1 MASPLLPYANSAIV
15 IASTGAV
22 STVDGRITATAGNR
36 YLIKAFLK
44 RQQSTGTESGGT
56 KTPLRAQSGTVLPG
70 ASGEYFLYRGYALQY
85 ATVPSN
91 FVLGTTSEAN
101 LTYTDIQQQFV
112 WMLPGQSGQLRFGD
126 DRILNAQIQRSSGV
140 FGGLGI
146 DEIIYSEIGGVQ
158 IQVTGGELEN

>member
-22 STVDGRITATAGNR
+22 SAVDGRITAVAGNR

-56 KTPLRAQSGTVLPG
+56 KTPLRGQAGNILPG

-85 ATVPSN
+85 ATIPST
-91 FVLGTTSEAN
+91 FVLGTTSESN
-101 LTYTDIQQQFV
+101 LQYTKIQEQFA
-112 WMLPGQSGQLRFGD
+112 WMLPGQNGQLRFGD

-140 FGGLGI
+140 FGGIGI
-146 DEIIYSEIGGVQ
+146 DDIIYNEIGGVE

>member
-22 STVDGRITATAGNR
+22 SNVDGRITAAAGNR
-36 YLIKAFLK
+36 YLVKAFLK
-44 RQQSTGTESGGT
+44 REQSTGTETGGT
-56 KTPLRAQSGTVLPG
+56 KTPLRGQVGNILPG

-85 ATVPSN
+85 ATVASN
-91 FVLGTTSEAN
+91 FVLGTSSETN
-101 LTYTDIQQQFV
+101 LVYADIQQQFA
-112 WMLPGQSGQLRFGD
+112 WMLPGQNGQLRFGD

-140 FGGLGI
+140 FGGQGI

-158 IQVTGGELEN
+158 IQVTGGELQD

>member
-44 RQQSTGTESGGT
+44 REQSTGTETGGT
-56 KTPLRAQSGTVLPG
+56 KTPLRGQSGNVLPG

-85 ATVPSN
+85 ATVPST
-91 FVLGTTSEAN
+91 FILGTTSEAN
-101 LTYTDIQQQFV
+101 LQYTKIQEQFA
-112 WMLPGQSGQLRFGD
+112 WMLPGQNGQLRFGD

-140 FGGLGI
+140 FGGVGI
-146 DEIIYSEIGGVQ
+146 DDIIYNEIGGVQ
-158 IQVTGGELEN
+158 IQVTGAELEN

>member
-15 IASTGAV
+15 ISSTGAV
-22 STVDGRITATAGNR
+22 SAVDGRITAVAGSR

-44 RQQSTGTESGGT
+44 REQSTGTESGST
-56 KTPLRAQSGTVLPG
+56 KTPLRGQAGTLLPG

-85 ATVPSN
+85 ATLSSN
-91 FVLGTTSEAN
+91 FVLGTTSETD
-101 LTYTDIQQQFV
+101 LQYTDIQQQFT

-140 FGGLGI
+140 FGGVGI
-146 DEIIYSEIGGVQ
+146 DDIIYNEIGGVE
-158 IQVTGGELEN
+158 IQVTGAELQN

>member
-1 MASPLLPYANSAIV
+1 MTSPLLPYANSAIV

-22 STVDGRITATAGNR
+22 SNVDGRITAVAGSR

-44 RQQSTGTESGGT
+44 REQSTGTESGGT

-85 ATVPSN
+85 ATIPSN

-101 LTYTDIQQQFV
+101 LTYTDIQQQFT
-112 WMLPGQSGQLRFGD
+112 WMLPGQNGQLRFGD

-140 FGGLGI
+140 FGGQGI

-158 IQVTGGELEN
+158 IQVTGAELQD

>member
-56 KTPLRAQSGTVLPG
+56 KTPLRGQAGNILPG

-85 ATVPSN
+85 ATIPST
-91 FVLGTTSEAN
+91 FVLGTTSESN
-101 LTYTDIQQQFV
+101 LQYTKIQEQFA
-112 WMLPGQSGQLRFGD
+112 WMLPGQNGQLRFGD

-140 FGGLGI
+140 FGGVGI
-146 DEIIYSEIGGVQ
+146 DDIIYNEIGGVE
-158 IQVTGGELEN
+158 IQVTGAELEN

>member
-44 RQQSTGTESGGT
+44 REQSTGTETGGT
-56 KTPLRAQSGTVLPG
+56 KTPLRGQSGNILPG

-85 ATVPSN
+85 ATIPST
-91 FVLGTTSEAN
+91 FILGTTSETN
-101 LTYTDIQQQFV
+101 LQYTKIQEQFA
-112 WMLPGQSGQLRFGD
+112 WMLPGQNGQLRFGD

-140 FGGLGI
+140 FGGVGI
-146 DEIIYSEIGGVQ
+146 DDIIYNEIGGVQ
-158 IQVTGGELEN
+158 IQVTGAELEN

>member
-22 STVDGRITATAGNR
+22 STVDGRITAVAGNR

-56 KTPLRAQSGTVLPG
+56 KTPLRGQAGNILPG

-85 ATVPSN
+85 ATIPST
-91 FVLGTTSEAN
+91 FVLGTTSESN
-101 LTYTDIQQQFV
+101 LQYTKIQEQFA
-112 WMLPGQSGQLRFGD
+112 WMLPGQNGQLRFGD

-140 FGGLGI
+140 FGGVGI
-146 DEIIYSEIGGVQ
+146 DDIIYNEIGGVE

>member
-22 STVDGRITATAGNR
+22 STVDGRITAAAGNR

-44 RQQSTGTESGGT
+44 RQQSTGTESGST
-56 KTPLRAQSGTVLPG
+56 KTPLRGQAGNILPG

-85 ATVPSN
+85 ATVPST
-91 FVLGTTSEAN
+91 FVLGTSSESN
-101 LTYTDIQQQFV
+101 LQYTKIQEQFA
-112 WMLPGQSGQLRFGD
+112 WMLPGQNGQLRFGD

-140 FGGLGI
+140 FGGVGI
-146 DEIIYSEIGGVQ
+146 DDIIYNEIGGVE
-158 IQVTGGELEN
+158 IQVTGAELED

>member
-44 RQQSTGTESGGT
+44 RAQSTGAETGGI
-56 KTPLRAQSGTVLPG
+56 KVPRLGRVGSVLPG

-85 ATVPSN
+85 AIVPST
-91 FVLGTTSEAN
+91 FVLGTTSESN
-101 LTYTDIQQQFV
+101 LQYNRIQEQFA
-112 WMLPGQSGQLRFGD
+112 WMLPGQNGQLRFGD

-140 FGGLGI
+140 FGGIGI
-146 DEIIYSEIGGVQ
+146 DDIIYNEIGGVE

>member
-1 MASPLLPYANSAIV
+1 MSSPLLPYANSAIV

-56 KTPLRAQSGTVLPG
+56 KTPLRGQAGNILPG

-85 ATVPSN
+85 ATIPST
-91 FVLGTTSEAN
+91 FVLGTTSESN
-101 LTYTDIQQQFV
+101 LQYTKIQEQFA
-112 WMLPGQSGQLRFGD
+112 WMLPGQNGQLRFGD

-140 FGGLGI
+140 FGGVGI
-146 DEIIYSEIGGVQ
+146 DDIIYNEIGGVE
-158 IQVTGGELEN
+158 IQVTGAELEN

>member
-1 MASPLLPYANSAIV
+1 MSSPLLPYANSAIV

-44 RQQSTGTESGGT
+44 REQSTGTETGGT
-56 KTPLRAQSGTVLPG
+56 KTPLRSQSGTVLPG

-85 ATVPSN
+85 ATVPST

-101 LTYTDIQQQFV
+101 LQYTKIQEQFA
-112 WMLPGQSGQLRFGD
+112 WMLPGQNGQLRFGN

-140 FGGLGI
+140 FGGVGI
-146 DEIIYSEIGGVQ
+146 DDIIYNEIGGVQ
-158 IQVTGGELEN
+158 IQVTGAELQG

>member
-44 RQQSTGTESGGT
+44 REQSTGTETGGT
-56 KTPLRAQSGTVLPG
+56 KTPLRGQSGTVLPG

-85 ATVPSN
+85 ATVPST
-91 FVLGTTSEAN
+91 FVLGTTSETN
-101 LTYTDIQQQFV
+101 LQYTKIQEQFA
-112 WMLPGQSGQLRFGD
+112 WMLPGQNGQLRFGD

-140 FGGLGI
+140 FGGVGI
-146 DEIIYSEIGGVQ
+146 DDIIYNEIGGVQ
-158 IQVTGGELEN
+158 IQVTGAELET